1 MTPREIMLGVL
12 AAAGLALLVSFW
24 RAHRSTLV
32 QFNALDL
39 IMEGG
44 KVSKIAL
51 AFMVAFSVTTWVF
64 VYLTLRDKMTEGLF
78 LAYGG
83 MWVAPL
89 VAKVVFGK
97 TEFPSTTSTTLM
109 SQTTTEVTKP

>member
-1 MTPREIMLGVL
+1 MTPREIALCVL
-12 AAAGLALLVSFW
+12 AAAGLVVVVTFWRCHRDALL
-24 RAHRSTLV
+24 

-39 IMEGG
+39 IMENG

-51 AFMVAFSVTTWVF
+51 AFMVVLGVTTWIVA
-64 VYLTLRDKMTEGLF
+64 YLTLRDKMTEGYF
-78 LAYGG
+78 TSYGL

-89 VAKVVFGK
+89 VAKVVFNK
-97 TEFPSTTSTTLM
+97 TDLPGTTSTTLM